1 MRRVF
6 AVLLATIVAGS
17 LWSRPVVQAQ
27 AAAEGTA
34 PKSVW
39 DGLYDEAQAGRGKVA
54 YDKACAECHMTDLGG
69 KEYAG
74 PLAGFGFQLK
84 WQDASLGEVYGRIR
98 SMPLGR
104 AGSLTTQE
112 YVDILAYVLQKNSYP
127 AGKSELTA
135 SLASQRWPRIVIERV
150 PQK

>member
-1 MRRVF
+1 MALAA
-6 AVLLATIVAGS
+6 AVGIGAV
-17 LWSRPVVQAQ
+17 WSRLPAVEAQ
-27 AAAEGTA
+27 TGGAERTT

-39 DGLYDEAQAGRGKVA
+39 DGLYEEAQAARGKTA
-54 YDKACAECHMTDLGG
+54 YDTACAECHMVDLGG

-127 AGKSELTA
+127 AGKAELTA
-135 SLASQRWPRIVIERV
+135 RLASQRWPRIVIERV
-150 PQK
+150 PRK

>member
-1 MRRVF
+1 M
-6 AVLLATIVAGS
+6 AAGTAWSHVAD
-17 LWSRPVVQAQ
+17 VHAQ
-27 AAAEGTA
+27 ADGAAGTT

-39 DGLYDEAQAGRGKVA
+39 DGLYDEAQAARGKVA
-54 YDKACAECHMTDLGG
+54 YDKACAECHMADLGG

-127 AGKSELTA
+127 AGKNELTA
-135 SLASQRWPRIVIERV
+135 RLAAQRWPRIVIERV